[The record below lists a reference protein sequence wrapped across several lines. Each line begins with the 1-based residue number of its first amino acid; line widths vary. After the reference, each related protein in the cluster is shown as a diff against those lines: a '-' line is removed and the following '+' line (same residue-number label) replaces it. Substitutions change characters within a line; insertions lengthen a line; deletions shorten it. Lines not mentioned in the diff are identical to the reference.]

1 MKHSSKHSFKG
12 LLLGEIWPVVGEI
25 MNRLIRLSILPALLL
40 AFAAGALADSFTI
53 ESLPSTV
60 SYVGYT
66 AGSQTGSNSL
76 TKPPAGG
83 LEVYTSM
90 PSGLLSTYALN
101 PNGVWAPAISGSDWI
116 GNNAKDGPSGG
127 TTAPQGY
134 YTYVSSFS
142 ATVGSYNISLDAQAD
157 DTAEIFLNG
166 VLIVPFDSVGSDGKC
181 AEGTTGPSCTTN
193 PPFTVNPTGYT
204 LNSTNVLTIIDDQD
218 FGLDASGIDF
228 SLDATQPIDVAP
240 EPGSLLLLGTGL
252 FALAFV
258 ALRKAKPEAYLMLR

>member
-1 MKHSSKHSFKG
+1 
-12 LLLGEIWPVVGEI
+12 
-25 MNRLIRLSILPALLL
+25 MNRLVRLSILPALLL
-40 AFAAGALADSFTI
+40 AFAAGALADSVTI
-53 ESLPSTV
+53 KSLPSTV

-83 LEVYTSM
+83 LAVYTSM
-90 PSGLLSTYALN
+90 PSGLLPTYDLN
-101 PNGVWAPAISGSDWI
+101 PNGVWASAISGSDWI
-116 GNNAKDGPSGG
+116 GNNAGDGPSGG

-142 ATVGSYNISLDAQAD
+142 ATAGSYNISIEAQAD

-166 VLIVPFDSVGSDGKC
+166 ILVVPFDTVGSDGKC
-181 AEGTTGPSCTTN
+181 AEGATGPSCTII
-193 PPFTVNPTGYT
+193 PAFTVNLTGYT
-204 LNSTNVLTIIDDQD
+204 LNSTNVLTIINDQD

-228 SLDATQPIDVAP
+228 SLNATQPLSLAP
-240 EPGSLLLLGTGL
+240 EPGSLLLLDTGL

-258 ALRKAKPEAYLMLR
+258 ALRKAKPEAESALR